1 MVYDDLLRIRIPSTL
16 SARLET
22 VAEQFARKRSD
33 VVREAVVVHL
43 DWLSQ
48 RGKAMPSGLD
58 FPEAA

>member
-33 VVREAVVVHL
+33 VAREAIIVHL
-43 DWLSQ
+43 NRLSQ
-48 RGKAMPSGLD
+48 GGKAMPSDPD